1 MNEGSLNVWSLESTW
16 RSLFR
21 NGKTV
26 TTMSSKYVFPGTFKM
41 VFHSK
46 ILAIGNIFNRQGKQ
60 IQTWISFVM
69 EWTKTFIFDFIKT
82 FYLYFI
88 WKKTTVV
95 RGQSSWVFDKS
106 TWKNRNYGRG
116 LKSPAQVFIVFICF
130 KVIKPSM

>member
-1 MNEGSLNVWSLESTW
+1 
-16 RSLFR
+16 
-21 NGKTV
+21 
-26 TTMSSKYVFPGTFKM
+26 MSSKYVFPGTFKM

-69 EWTKTFIFDFIKT
+69 EWTKTFIFDFINT

-95 RGQSSWVFDKS
+95 RGQSS
-106 TWKNRNYGRG
+106 
-116 LKSPAQVFIVFICF
+116 
-130 KVIKPSM
+130 